1 MRFLQGVQLDCDLF
15 RTFNLQHGGRLVA
28 NEADI
33 RMCKVI
39 DERHLIQ
46 MVKTTQFLKELD
58 VNRCRCRVV

>member
-1 MRFLQGVQLDCDLF
+1 M
-15 RTFNLQHGGRLVA
+15 A

-58 VNRCRCRVV
+58 VNRCRCRVVWRRGQDDPRFRPRCPKRIGQSLE